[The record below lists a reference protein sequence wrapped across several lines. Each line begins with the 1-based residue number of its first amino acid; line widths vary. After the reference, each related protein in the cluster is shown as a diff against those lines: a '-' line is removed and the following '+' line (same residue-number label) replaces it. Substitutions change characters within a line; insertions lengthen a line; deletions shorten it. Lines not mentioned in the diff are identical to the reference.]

1 LRKRRGPL
9 RFVDADMVNYLSEP
23 IARMVWEEKYR
34 YRGDGVMHDASIEDT
49 WRRVAHALA
58 AVEAPQL
65 VEYWE
70 GEFYA
75 LLQDF
80 KFLPGGRIQAGAGT
94 RHHITLF
101 NCFVMGAIADSIS
114 GIFESLKES
123 ALTLQQGG
131 GIGLDFST
139 LRPYGMAARGV
150 GVAASGPVSFMHIWD
165 SMCATILSTGARRG
179 AMMATLRCDHPDIE
193 AFVEAKRDP
202 GALRHF
208 NLSVLVSDALM
219 EAVARD
225 VEWPLLFPLGQDETD
240 SAEIV
245 QCRWSG
251 MVEPQ
256 PCRVVRKVG
265 ARALWQKI
273 MAAAYDCAEPG
284 VIFID
289 RVNRHNNLWYCEHIS
304 ATNPCG
310 EIPLPA
316 YGACDLGSL
325 NLTRF
330 VHEPFS
336 SSARLDLDGIGAA
349 AGIATRMLD
358 NVYEASHFPLIKQAE
373 AGRATRRLGLGLTGL
388 ADALIMLGIPYG
400 SAESFRLASAVMAR
414 ISHAAYRA
422 SIELAREKGVFPLFD
437 KEKYGQG
444 EFVRTLPEDIQQ
456 GIHRHGIR
464 NSHLTAIAPT
474 GTISLLAGNVSSGLE
489 PVYDW
494 RYQRSIRAA
503 DGHLSAF
510 EIQDYAY
517 ARYLAEHGEQVQL
530 TSAFVTAG
538 ELQPA
543 AHLDMQ
549 AALQAHVD
557 NAISKTINVAEESS
571 FSDFSELYRLAY
583 ERGLKGC
590 TAFRPNAVTGQV
602 LMSGEGSP
610 PDRQCCSLEREA
622 D

>member
-1 LRKRRGPL
+1 MP
-9 RFVDADMVNYLSEP
+9 DMTEYLSEP

-34 YRGDGVMHDASIEDT
+34 YRADGATGDATIEDT

-58 AVEAPQL
+58 AVEEPQHAGH
-65 VEYWE
+65 WE
-70 GEFYA
+70 EQFYA

-101 NCFVMGAIADSIS
+101 NCFVMGTIEDSIA
-114 GIFESLKES
+114 GIFDALKES
-123 ALTLQQGG
+123 ALTMQQGG

-139 LRPYGMAARGV
+139 LRPQGATARGV
-150 GVAASGPVSFMHIWD
+150 GVAASGPLSFMHIWD

-202 GALRHF
+202 HALRHF
-208 NLSVLVSDALM
+208 NLSVLVSDDLM

-225 VEWPLLFPLGQDETD
+225 AQWPLVFPLGPEEPT
-240 SAEIV
+240 SGEIV
-245 QCRWSG
+245 QRRWSG
-251 MVEPQ
+251 MATPQ
-256 PCRVVRKVG
+256 PCRVVRKTG

-273 MAAAYDCAEPG
+273 MAAAYEYAEPG

-289 RVNRHNNLWYCEHIS
+289 RVNRCNNLWYREHIS

-310 EIPLPA
+310 EIPLPP

-330 VHEPFS
+330 VRDPFA

-349 AGIATRMLD
+349 ASIATRMLD
-358 NVYEASHFPLIKQAE
+358 NVYGISHFPLVKQAE
-373 AGRATRRLGLGLTGL
+373 AASASRRLGLGLTGL
-388 ADALIMLGIPYG
+388 ADALVMLGIPYG
-400 SAESFRLASAVMAR
+400 SAESFRLAGEVMAR
-414 ISHAAYRA
+414 ISQAAYRA
-422 SIELAREKGVFPLFD
+422 SISLAQEKGVFPLFD
-437 KEKYGQG
+437 QEKYLQG
-444 EFVRTLPEDIQQ
+444 EFVRALPEDIQQ
-456 GIHRHGIR
+456 GIRRHGIR
-464 NSHLTAIAPT
+464 NSHLNAIAPT

-494 RYQRSIRAA
+494 RYRRSVRAA
-503 DGHLSAF
+503 DGRISTF
-510 EIQDYAY
+510 EARDHAY
-517 ARYLAEHGEQVQL
+517 ALYRALYGEQAPL
-530 TSAFVTAG
+530 TPAFVTAAG
-538 ELQPA
+538 LPPA
-543 AHLDMQ
+543 AHLGMQ

-557 NAISKTINVAEESS
+557 NAISKTINVAEEAS
-571 FSDFSELYRLAY
+571 FFDFSGIYRLAY
-583 ERGLKGC
+583 EQGLKGC
-590 TAFRPNAVTGQV
+590 TVFRPNAVTGQV
-602 LMSGEGSP
+602 LMAGDEHA
-610 PDRQCCSLEREA
+610 PDRQCCSIEREA

>member
-1 LRKRRGPL
+1 M
-9 RFVDADMVNYLSEP
+9 VDYLSEP

-34 YRGDGVMHDASIEDT
+34 YRADGVMHDASIADT
-49 WRRVAHALA
+49 WRRVARALA
-58 AVEAPQL
+58 AVEAPQH

-70 GEFYA
+70 GQFYA

-101 NCFVMGAIADSIS
+101 NCFVMGAIEDSIA
-114 GIFESLKES
+114 GIFDALKES
-123 ALTLQQGG
+123 ALTMQQGG

-139 LRPYGMAARGV
+139 LRPQGMVARGV
-150 GVAASGPVSFMHIWD
+150 GVAASGPLSFMHIWD

-202 GALRHF
+202 RALRHF

-219 EAVARD
+219 KAVKHDA
-225 VEWPLLFPLGQDETD
+225 EWPLLFPLAQDEAG
-240 SAEIV
+240 SGEIV

-251 MVEPQ
+251 MAVPQ
-256 PCRVVRKVG
+256 PCRVVRKIG

-330 VHEPFS
+330 VHDPFS
-336 SSARLDLDGIGAA
+336 ASARLDMDGVGAA
-349 AGIATRMLD
+349 ASIATRMLD
-358 NVYEASHFPLIKQAE
+358 NVYEASHFPLLKQAE

-388 ADALIMLGIPYG
+388 ADAFIMLGIPYG
-400 SAESFRLASAVMAR
+400 SAESFRLAGAIMAR
-414 ISHAAYRA
+414 ISHTAYRA
-422 SIELAREKGVFPLFD
+422 SIELALEKGAFPLFE
-437 KEKYGQG
+437 KEKHCQG

-456 GIHRHGIR
+456 GISRHGIR

-494 RYQRSIRAA
+494 RYRRSVRAA
-503 DGHLSAF
+503 DGSLAAF
-510 EIQDYAY
+510 ETKDYAY
-517 ARYLAEHGEQVQL
+517 ARYLAEHGEHARL
-530 TSAFVTAG
+530 TPAFVTAAQ
-538 ELQPA
+538 LPPA
-543 AHLDMQ
+543 AHFGMQ

-557 NAISKTINVAEESS
+557 NAISKTINVAQEAS
-571 FSDFSELYRLAY
+571 FSDFSGLYRLAY
-583 ERGLKGC
+583 EHGLKGC
-590 TAFRPNAVTGQV
+590 TVFRPNAVTGQV
-602 LMSGEGSP
+602 LMSVEGNP
-610 PDRQCCSLEREA
+610 PDRQCCSMEREA